1 MGFNP
6 AALCPQN
13 TCQARVFD
21 LVNSPI
27 YEVVM
32 VALICLNVVL
42 LMVESMDTSML
53 TEDVLHWLHFIYLLV
68 FLIEFVLKMVG
79 LRLHYFRDGWNIIDF
94 IVLLIQIIGRFQ
106 GQNFR
111 FRTFGI

>member
-1 MGFNP
+1 M
-6 AALCPQN
+6 
-13 TCQARVFD
+13 CQARVFD

-53 TEDVLHWLHFIYLLV
+53 TEEVLHWLHFIYLLV

-94 IVLLIQIIGRFQ
+94 IVLLLQIIGRFQ

-111 FRTFGI
+111 FRTFGV